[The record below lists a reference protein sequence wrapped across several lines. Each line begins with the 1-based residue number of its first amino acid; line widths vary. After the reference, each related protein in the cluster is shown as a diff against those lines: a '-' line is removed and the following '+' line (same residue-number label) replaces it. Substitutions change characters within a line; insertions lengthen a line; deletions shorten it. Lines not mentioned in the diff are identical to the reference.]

1 MKLYNNFFL
10 IAMGCTILSACSD
23 MDNMDS
29 EGFRITSE
37 QIEQTNEII
46 PSRVESSLVGMY
58 HYMGTQYAG
67 APTNERDDDFGYPTA
82 CISQDLNGADMV
94 CDNSG
99 YNWFTVSSDYSDRND
114 TYANPLLRYSY
125 FYNQLKLAN
134 DVLASVDQNTENEK
148 LKQYIGEAK
157 AIRAF
162 DYLCLAPYFQF
173 NYESSKDKPCIPLVT
188 ETTED
193 FKNNPRATVEQV
205 YTQIITDLT
214 DAIDKLGSYDRK
226 GDKTRIDKQVAYG
239 LRARAYLY
247 MGKWA
252 EAAADA
258 AKALE
263 GYTPYSREEVST
275 PAFYNIND
283 HNWIWGISI
292 TANDVTKKG
301 GNPSWPSHLGSFSGS
316 SYTAAV
322 GVYKRINTLL
332 YNQIPNTDI
341 RKQWWVDENLHSDLL
356 NGQNW
361 GEASEQDIPAY
372 TITDVKM
379 AFVPYTNVKF
389 GMKSGIGSA
398 TNDCD
403 WCIMRAEEMILI
415 EAEGLAMSQQEG
427 AAKSKLE
434 DFVRTYRDPKYICN
448 ASTKEALQN
457 EIWKQ
462 RRIELWGEGFA
473 MADIMRLNKPIVRFH
488 GTDKGNWPDAFCF
501 NVEANDPYLL
511 LRIPQKETNNNSAIE
526 NNTGGNKPV
535 SMQNPD
541 LKDGITD

>member
-1 MKLYNNFFL
+1 MKLYSKLFL
-10 IAMGCTILSACSD
+10 VAMGCATLNSCSD
-23 MDNMDS
+23 MDDING
-29 EGFRITSE
+29 EGFRVTGE
-37 QIEQTNEII
+37 QIENTNELI

-99 YNWFTVSSDYSDRND
+99 YNWFSVSSDYSDRNE
-114 TYANPLLRYSY
+114 TYANPQLRYSY

-134 DVLASVDQNTENEK
+134 DILSSIDPNTEDDK

-157 AIRAF
+157 AVRAF
-162 DYLCLAPYFQF
+162 DYLCLAPYYQF
-173 NYESSKDKPCIPLVT
+173 NYQSSKDQPCVPLIT
-188 ETTED
+188 ETTTD
-193 FKNNPRATVEQV
+193 FNNNPRATVEQV
-205 YTQIITDLT
+205 YTQIMNDLN
-214 DAIDKLGSYDRK
+214 DAISKLENYDRK

-239 LRARAYLY
+239 LRARANLY
-247 MGKWA
+247 MGNWA
-252 EAAADA
+252 EAASDA
-258 AKALE
+258 AEAMK
-263 GYTPYSREEVST
+263 GYTPYSREEVSK
-275 PAFYNIND
+275 PAFYNMDD
-283 HNWIWGISI
+283 HNWMWGISI
-292 TANDVTKKG
+292 TANDVTQNG

-316 SYTAAV
+316 SYAAAV

-332 YNQIPNTDI
+332 YDEIPATDI
-341 RKQWWVDENLHSDLL
+341 RKQWWVDKDLHSDLL
-356 NGQNW
+356 NGLTW
-361 GEASEQDIPAY
+361 GGSQR
-372 TITDVKM
+372 TRHSDVYHYRRKM

-403 WCIMRAEEMILI
+403 WCIMRVEEMLLI
-415 EAEGLAMSQQEG
+415 EAEGLAMSNQEG
-427 AAKSKLE
+427 QAKTKLE
-434 DFVRTYRDPKYICN
+434 NFVKTYRDPSYTCT

-473 MADIMRLNKPIVRFH
+473 MADIMRLNKPVVRFH

-501 NVEANDPYLL
+501 NIEANDPYLL
-511 LRIPQKETNNNSAIE
+511 MRIPQKESNNNASIV
-526 NNTGGNKPV
+526 NNAGGSQPA
-535 SMQNPD
+535 SLQNPN
-541 LKDGITD
+541 LKDGVTD

>member
-1 MKLYNNFFL
+1 MKLYSKLFL
-10 IAMGCTILSACSD
+10 VAMGCATLNSCSD
-23 MDNMDS
+23 MDDING
-29 EGFRITSE
+29 EGFRVTGE
-37 QIEQTNEII
+37 QIENTNELI

-99 YNWFTVSSDYSDRND
+99 YNWFSVSSDYSDRNE
-114 TYANPLLRYSY
+114 TYANPQLRYSY

-134 DVLASVDQNTENEK
+134 DILSSIDPNTEDDK

-157 AIRAF
+157 AVRAF
-162 DYLCLAPYFQF
+162 DYLCLAPYYQF
-173 NYESSKDKPCIPLVT
+173 NYQSSKDQPCVPLIT
-188 ETTED
+188 ETTTD
-193 FKNNPRATVEQV
+193 FNNNPRATVEQV
-205 YTQIITDLT
+205 YTQILNDLN
-214 DAIDKLGSYDRK
+214 DAIGKLENYDRK

-239 LRARAYLY
+239 LRARANLY
-247 MGKWA
+247 MGNWAA
-252 EAAADA
+252 EAM
-258 AKALE
+258 K
-263 GYTPYSREEVST
+263 GYTPYSREEVSK
-275 PAFYNIND
+275 PAFYNMDD
-283 HNWIWGISI
+283 HNWMWGISI
-292 TANDVTKKG
+292 TANDVTQNG

-316 SYTAAV
+316 SYAAAV

-332 YNQIPNTDI
+332 YDEIPATDI
-341 RKQWWVDENLHSDLL
+341 RKQWWGDKDLHSDLL
-356 NGQNW
+356 NGLIW
-361 GEASEQDIPAY
+361 GEASGQDIATY

-403 WCIMRAEEMILI
+403 WCIMRVEEMLLI
-415 EAEGLAMSQQEG
+415 EAEGLAMSNQEG
-427 AAKSKLE
+427 QAKTKLE
-434 DFVRTYRDPKYICN
+434 NFVKTYRDPSYTCT

-473 MADIMRLNKPIVRFH
+473 MADIMRLNKPVVRFH

-501 NVEANDPYLL
+501 NIEANDPYLL
-511 LRIPQKETNNNSAIE
+511 MRIPQKESNNNASIV
-526 NNTGGNKPV
+526 NNAGGSQPA
-535 SMQNPD
+535 SLQNPN
-541 LKDGITD
+541 LKDGVTD

>member
-1 MKLYNNFFL
+1 MKLYSKLFL
-10 IAMGCTILSACSD
+10 VAMGCATLNSCSD
-23 MDNMDS
+23 MDDING
-29 EGFRITSE
+29 EGFRVTSE
-37 QIEQTNEII
+37 QIENTNELI

-67 APTNERDDDFGYPTA
+67 APTSERDDDFGYPTA

-99 YNWFTVSSDYSDRND
+99 YNWFSVSSDYSDRNE
-114 TYANPLLRYSY
+114 TYANPQLRYSY

-134 DVLASVDQNTENEK
+134 DILSSIDPNTEDDK

-157 AIRAF
+157 AVRAF
-162 DYLCLAPYFQF
+162 DYLCLAPYYQF
-173 NYESSKDKPCIPLVT
+173 NYQSSKDQPCVPLIT
-188 ETTED
+188 ETTTN
-193 FKNNPRATVEQV
+193 FNNNPRATVEQV
-205 YTQIITDLT
+205 YTQILNDLT
-214 DAIDKLGSYDRK
+214 DAISKLENYDRK
-226 GDKTRIDKQVAYG
+226 GDKTRVAYG
-239 LRARAYLY
+239 LRARANLY
-247 MGKWA
+247 MGNWA

-258 AKALE
+258 AEAMK
-263 GYTPYSREEVST
+263 GYTPYSREEVSK
-275 PAFYNIND
+275 PAFYDLND
-283 HNWIWGISI
+283 HNWLWGISI
-292 TANDVTKKG
+292 TANDVTQNG

-316 SYTAAV
+316 SYAAAV

-332 YNQIPNTDI
+332 YNEIPDTDI
-341 RKQWWVDENLHSDLL
+341 RKQWWVDKDLHSDLL
-356 NGQNW
+356 NGLIW
-361 GEASEQDIPAY
+361 GEASGQDIPTY

-403 WCIMRAEEMILI
+403 WCIMRVEEMLLI
-415 EAEGLAMSQQEG
+415 EAEGLAMSNQEG
-427 AAKSKLE
+427 QAKTKLE
-434 DFVRTYRDPKYICN
+434 NFVKTYRDPSYTCT

-473 MADIMRLNKPIVRFH
+473 MADIMRLNKPVVRFH

-501 NVEANDPYLL
+501 NIEANDPYLL
-511 LRIPQKETNNNSAIE
+511 MRIPQKESNNNAGIV
-526 NNTGGNKPV
+526 NNGGGSQP
-535 SMQNPD
+535 SSLQNPN
-541 LKDGITD
+541 LRDGVTD